1 MPVPKSKKKL
11 YGKVVGHMQN
21 VGYGYEEAKDIA
33 DRAVKAK
40 PKGTRK
46 KVAKGKGKGA

>member
-1 MPVPKSKKKL
+1 MPVPKKKQKL

-40 PKGTRK
+40 PKGK
-46 KVAKGKGKGA
+46 KTAKAKG

>member
-1 MPVPKSKKKL
+1 MPVPKSKQKL

-33 DRAVKAK
+33 DRAVKSK
-40 PKGTRK
+40 PKGK
-46 KVAKGKGKGA
+46 SKGKAKAPTKGR

>member
-1 MPVPKSKKKL
+1 MPVPKKKQKL
-11 YGKVVGHMQN
+11 YGKIAGHMQN

-40 PKGTRK
+40 PKGKSK
-46 KVAKGKGKGA
+46 KVAKGKG